1 MSQAGISL
9 AEIRGAGV
17 ALTRFGYGQ
26 SMTPRRIAHQ
36 HGRKSEKFA
45 LVARLKRRTAMENEL
60 SRTVDALPGQVWTA
74 LPDGRIEFVNRP
86 WCEYTGLSVEH
97 ACDEGW
103 QSAFHPEDRSAL
115 LEAWQVVVASGV
127 RGEAEARMRR
137 FDGIYRWFL
146 CRVSPV
152 IDDAG
157 NVVKWCGINTD
168 IEDRKQAEASI
179 RAHEERF
186 QLIVDG
192 LPTRVILFTP
202 DGDVLQVN
210 RHTLEYSGA
219 TLEELKQWTSRDFT
233 HPDDRRATVAR
244 FYASIRTGEPYDFE
258 SRHRRADGVYRWFRV
273 QGFPLRD
280 KEGRIALW
288 YFLQT
293 DIDDRKRAEALLA
306 GEKRLLEMIAMGQP
320 LPTVLDDLC
329 RLVEQIVSDCFCSI
343 ALIEPGDMT
352 FQQVNAAGLALT
364 YTYPSS
370 GGRVHLDLG
379 PCGLAASLSEQIV
392 VSDIAADSRWPTAW
406 RDLSLAH
413 GLRAC
418 WATPIL
424 SRTNEVLGTFMLFRS
439 EPGTPSP
446 FQSDLTGRLTHLASI
461 AIERAQ
467 GELALKRSE
476 ERFRAIVDTTPDC
489 VTVLANDGTVLCANS
504 AARRALRSVG
514 AEGVIGACYFDFVAP
529 EHRAR
534 YVEFNRNIC
543 SGRDGV
549 LEFDFISPHYERR
562 HLETHAAPMHDC
574 DGAIVQLGVT
584 RDITVRRRA
593 EEQLRKS
600 AALMAKV
607 EQLTLSGSFSW
618 RPETGS
624 FTWSEQ
630 LYRIFGFEPG
640 VRVTLDT
647 IAERV
652 HPGDLHL
659 LHEMIERAQDGQHL
673 EFEHRLL
680 LSDGSVRY
688 VRIQAHATRSPQGWL
703 DYIGAVHDVTERR
716 ESEEALSGL
725 RVELAHASRVN
736 SLGALTASI
745 AHEINQPL
753 AGIMTNASTGLRMLS
768 AQPPN
773 IEGALGT
780 VKRTIRDGHR
790 ASEMMTRLRA
800 MFSKKA
806 VTKDAVDLVEAAN
819 DVIELLHAEI
829 RNKRIVL
836 RLETAEN
843 LPPATGDRVQL
854 QQVVLNLLL
863 NAVEAMNGI
872 DDRPRQMLVKIER
885 EDGDHVR
892 FTVTDSGV
900 GIDPRNVGRLF
911 DAFFTTKR
919 EGMGIGLSVCRRI
932 IESHGGRLW
941 ASSNERFGATF
952 SFSLPS
958 RAEFEAPADRS
969 VNKSLPVRP
978 DAEQFVSDL

>member
-1 MSQAGISL
+1 MRISSGNGQKRS
-9 AEIRGAGV
+9 ARQ
-17 ALTRFGYGQ
+17 YG
-26 SMTPRRIAHQ
+26 RRL
-36 HGRKSEKFA
+36 EKLA
-45 LVARLKRRTAMENEL
+45 LVARPKGRTVMEYEL
-60 SRTVDALPGQVWTA
+60 SRTVDALPGLVWTA
-74 LPDGRIEFVNRP
+74 LSDGRIEFVNRP

-168 IEDRKQAEASI
+168 IEDRKQAEASM

-186 QLIVDG
+186 RLIVDR
-192 LPTRVILFTP
+192 LPTRVILFTAE
-202 DGDVLQVN
+202 GEVLQAN
-210 RHTLEYSGA
+210 RHTLKYSGA
-219 TLEELKQWTSRDFT
+219 TVDDLKQWTVKDFI
-233 HPDDRRATVAR
+233 HPDDQRATVSR
-244 FYASIRTGEPYDFE
+244 FYASIRSGEPYDFE
-258 SRHRRADGVYRWFRV
+258 SRHRRADGVYQWFRV
-273 QGFPLRD
+273 QGFPLQD

-306 GEKRLLEMIAMGQP
+306 GEKRLLEMVAVGLP

-329 RLVEQIVSDCFCSI
+329 GLVEQIASDCLCSI

-352 FQQVNAAGLALT
+352 FQRVNAPGLALT

-370 GGRVHLDLG
+370 GGRVQQDQG

-392 VSDIAADSRWPTAW
+392 VSDIASESRWPKAW
-406 RDLSLAH
+406 RDSSLAH

-424 SRTNEVLGTFMLFRS
+424 SRTNEVLGTFTIFRS
-439 EPGTPSP
+439 EPGTPTP
-446 FQSDLTGRLTHLASI
+446 FQFDLTGRLTQLASI
-461 AIERAQ
+461 AIERARS
-467 GELALKRSE
+467 ERALKRSE

-489 VTVLANDGTVLCANS
+489 VTVVANDGTVLLVNPAGS
-504 AARRALRSVG
+504 RAFGSVR
-514 AEGVIGACYFDFVAP
+514 ADSMIGACYFDFVAP

-543 SGRDGV
+543 SGRGDF
-549 LEFDFISPHYERR
+549 LEFDFISPNNKRR
-562 HLETHAAPMHDC
+562 HLETHAAPMHDS

-584 RDITVRRRA
+584 RDITARKQA
-593 EEQLRKS
+593 EAQLRKS

-624 FTWSEQ
+624 FTWSAQ
-630 LYRIFGFEPG
+630 LYRIFGFEQG
-640 VRVTLDT
+640 VRVTLDM
-647 IAERV
+647 IAARV

-659 LHEMIERAQDGQHL
+659 LHEMIERAKDGQHL

-680 LSDGSVRY
+680 LSDGSVRH
-688 VRIQAHATRSPQGWL
+688 VRIQAHATRNPQGRL
-703 DYIGAVHDVTERR
+703 DYIGAIHDVTERR
-716 ESEEALSGL
+716 ESEEALYGL

-773 IEGALGT
+773 VEGALGT

-790 ASEMMTRLRA
+790 ASEMMRRLRA
-800 MFSKKA
+800 LYSKKM

-819 DVIELLHAEI
+819 DVIELLLAEI

-836 RLETAEN
+836 RLETADN
-843 LPPATGDRVQL
+843 LPPVTGDRVQL

-863 NAVEAMNGI
+863 NAMEAMNGI
-872 DDRPRQMLVKIER
+872 AERPRQMVVKIER
-885 EDGDHVR
+885 DDGDR
-892 FTVTDSGV
+892 LRLAVTDSGM
-900 GIDPRNVGRLF
+900 GIDPQHAGRLF

-919 EGMGIGLSVCRRI
+919 EGMGIGLSVSRCI
-932 IESHGGRLW
+932 IERHGGRLW
-941 ASSNERFGATF
+941 ASSNEGFGATF
-952 SFSLPS
+952 SFSIPC
-958 RAEFEAPADRS
+958 RAERMAAADGSVGKSPQPRS
-969 VNKSLPVRP
+969 
-978 DAEQFVSDL
+978 DIAQIVSDQ